1 MTNIQEVARVAGV
14 STATVSRFLS
24 GQTVRSGE
32 AIQNAVRTLG
42 YSPSV
47 VARSLKSGRHGAIGV
62 IVPDITNPFFAAL
75 VKGINHEVRASGYQ
89 VILGNSDEDAPQEEA
104 LLAALTQ
111 RTDGIIIAPLVEGDL
126 SLVRLEKSRTPVVLV
141 DRDITFATRF
151 DRVLVDNLSGSRQA
165 VEHLAALGHRA
176 IAHIGGPLGSTP
188 GRARHEGFVA
198 AMERLGLPV
207 RQDLI
212 RISDFREEGG
222 RDSMRDLWNQ
232 PDRPTAVFIA
242 NNLMTIGALNALH
255 VLGARIPHDIS
266 VVGFDD
272 VALAELLDPPLTVI
286 RRPDIEQGA
295 ASARLLLSRLEQD
308 FEHDA
313 SLSQSHRITLP
324 VQLVVRGSTSAPA
337 HREREQE

>member
-1 MTNIQEVARVAGV
+1 MTNIQEVARAAGV

-24 GQTVRSGE
+24 GQPVRSGE
-32 AIQNAVRTLG
+32 AIQRAVQTLG

-47 VARSLKSGRHGAIGV
+47 VARSLKSGRHGSIGV
-62 IVPDITNPFFAAL
+62 IVPDITNPFFSAL
-75 VKGINHEVRASGYQ
+75 VKGINQEARAAGYQ

-104 LLAALTQ
+104 LLAALTP

-126 SLVRLEKSRTPVVLV
+126 SLVGLEESLTPVVLV

-151 DRVLVDNLSGSRQA
+151 DRVLVDNLSGARQA

-198 AMERLGLPV
+198 SMEEMGLPV

-212 RISDFREEGG
+212 RTSDFREEGG
-222 RDSMRDLWNQ
+222 RESMIHLWNQ
-232 PDRPTAVFIA
+232 PNRPTAVFVA

-255 VLGARIPHDIS
+255 DLGVRVPDDIS
-266 VVGFDD
+266 IVGFDD
-272 VALAELLDPPLTVI
+272 LALAGLLNPPLTVI

-295 ASARLLLSRLEQD
+295 ASARLLLARLEQD
-308 FEHDA
+308 LDSAE
-313 SLSQSHRITLP
+313 SLARSHRITLP
-324 VQLVVRGSTSAPA
+324 VQLVVRGSTAAPVQT
-337 HREREQE
+337 ESEQE